1 MKPKCELKC
10 GQQILNYFLKM
21 DIYEYHN
28 GCEIL
33 LPKKKKKKEKKRKAG
48 LHINSL

>member
-1 MKPKCELKC
+1 MWPTNSEKKTFP
-10 GQQILNYFLKM
+10 INM

-33 LPKKKKKKEKKRKAG
+33 LPKKEKKRKAA

>member
-1 MKPKCELKC
+1 MLPNQNVSWNVANKFWKKKFPK
-10 GQQILNYFLKM
+10 IM

-33 LPKKKKKKEKKRKAG
+33 LPKKEKKRKAG